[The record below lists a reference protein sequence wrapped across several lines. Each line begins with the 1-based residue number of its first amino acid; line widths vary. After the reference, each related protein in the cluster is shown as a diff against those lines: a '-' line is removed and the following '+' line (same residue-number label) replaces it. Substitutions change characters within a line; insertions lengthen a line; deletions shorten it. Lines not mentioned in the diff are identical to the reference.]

1 MRRQGGPGRWLP
13 VAGRRNEIFP
23 CDLCS
28 GGRGSGGGA
37 PRVLRGLGRSPRPRR
52 GAAKP
57 GLIDLLGG
65 QAADRDDRRA
75 ARPGN
80 GGHSP
85 PRVSSTMAIRASGV
99 WNPYAILVS
108 RRIWV
113 LVASLRALLKP

>member
-1 MRRQGGPGRWLP
+1 MWGEAP
-13 VAGRRNEIFP
+13 VYE
-23 CDLCS
+23 
-28 GGRGSGGGA
+28 GGGA
-37 PRVLRGLGRSPRPRR
+37 KL
-52 GAAKP
+52 

-65 QAADRDDRRA
+65 QAADRDDGRA

-80 GGHSP
+80 GGHNP

-99 WNPYAILVS
+99 WNPYAILVN